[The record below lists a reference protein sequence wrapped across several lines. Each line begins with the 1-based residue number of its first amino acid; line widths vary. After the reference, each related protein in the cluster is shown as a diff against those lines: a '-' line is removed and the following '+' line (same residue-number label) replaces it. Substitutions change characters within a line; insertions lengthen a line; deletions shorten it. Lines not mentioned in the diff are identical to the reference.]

1 MAKTF
6 TYPFNTDPVALLET
20 VREKSAEAGIKFE
33 GDAASGKIEGKG
45 FAGQYMIDDGQISL
59 SIEKKPAF
67 VPWSLIE
74 HKLAEQVKKW

>member
-6 TYPFNTDPVALLET
+6 TYPINSDPVALIEKAK
-20 VREKSAEAGIKFE
+20 EKSAEAGISFE
-33 GDAASGKIEGKG
+33 GNAASGTIEGRG

-59 SIEKKPAF
+59 SIDKKPAF

-74 HKLAEQVKKW
+74 NKLEEQVKKW